1 MTAYKRRRGMTYD
14 PVWKREIPEDH
25 PSLASA
31 VDDAANVMSGYNQ
44 QLPLELNT
52 TKEATPEEFAEWQEK
67 ELNWWAD
74 RQLNFV
80 AIATIIQISALAFM
94 GAVMYM
100 NSIFF

>member
-1 MTAYKRRRGMTYD
+1 MKTD
-14 PVWKREIPEDH
+14 SWKRPIPVEDNE
-25 PSLASA
+25 
-31 VDDAANVMSGYNQ
+31 VGYTQ
-44 QLPLELNT
+44 Q
-52 TKEATPEEFAEWQEK
+52 TKPHVNNYVEATPEEFAEWQEK

-80 AIATIIQISALAFM
+80 AIATVIQISALAFM